1 MQTLLYTWSRGPWSF
16 TAKATDYQIGVL
28 SPAIMSKV
36 KETSPFSIFFSE
48 KICSH
53 QSDHRIRV
61 YIAGQSDCRIREG
74 ISHQS
79 DCRTRV
85 CISHQSYHRIEYLAP
100 ITAFGSYFLVNEV
113 MDHGAMHKEWQ
124 PEIQGSFDKCNGLW
138 PLRKTR
144 LLRSR
149 FIGIWKV
156 RI

>member
-85 CISHQSYHRIEYLAP
+85 CISHQSYHRIWISCTNHSIWVLL
-100 ITAFGSYFLVNEV
+100 SCKW
-113 MDHGAMHKEWQ
+113 DHGAMHKEWE